1 MGNVIFI
8 GQLILIAIQLVIIGI
23 MFYKYANDDL
33 TDKEEKDYKIASWSC
48 CGGVCLLFFI
58 KLIFI

>member
-8 GQLILIAIQLVIIGI
+8 GQLILVVIQLVIIGL

-48 CGGVCLLFFI
+48 CGGVCLLFWG
-58 KLIFI
+58 

>member
-33 TDKEEKDYKIASWSC
+33 TDKEKKDYEIANWAC
-48 CGGVCLLFFI
+48 CGGVWLLFFI

>member
-1 MGNVIFI
+1 MSYVIFI
-8 GQLILIAIQLVIIGI
+8 GQLILIAIQLVVIGI

-33 TDKEEKDYKIASWSC
+33 TDKEKKDYEIASWSC
-48 CGGVCLLFFI
+48 CGGVWLLFFI

>member
-8 GQLILIAIQLVIIGI
+8 GQLILIAIQLVVIGI

-33 TDKEEKDYKIASWSC
+33 TDKEKKDYEIASWSC
-48 CGGVCLLFFI
+48 CGGVWLLFFI

>member
-8 GQLILIAIQLVIIGI
+8 GQLILVVIQLVIIGL

-33 TDKEEKDYKIASWSC
+33 TDKEQKDYRIANWAC
-48 CGGVCLLFFI
+48 CGGVWLLFFI
-58 KLIFI
+58 KLIFF